1 MNAKTTARMA
11 ILQLLVLTLVAVLLG
26 RLWIVQVARPVH
38 HGAPVTEVGE
48 LRTISVPALR
58 GRILDRNGRP
68 LVDNESALTVLVDPT
83 AAAKLDKRA
92 RTALYSRLGSVLG
105 KPGDDL
111 AARTVPCGTPGAR
124 RPPVC
129 WSGQP
134 YEPVP
139 IARNV
144 STTAAL
150 AISER
155 SEHFPGVVVDSRATR
170 RFPKPAAVSAAHL
183 LGYVAPV
190 NRTELDAAH
199 GELRTTDLV
208 GRAGLEKEYD
218 TLLRGTPGQR
228 TVRVDAQGRVL
239 SVVSERPAKPG
250 ADLVTNLDVRVQA
263 LAERELVK
271 AIATARGRVDKVTKR
286 KFVAD
291 AGAMVVLD
299 ARTGGV
305 VAMASNPGYDPA
317 LWLDGLTSA
326 ERKRLLASGDAP
338 LVPRATQGEYAPGST
353 FKVVSATAAL
363 THGFQTSERLPCPG
377 TMKIVGRTFRNFE
390 SRAYGDISL
399 SDALAVSCD
408 TFFYQVGLDHRRD
421 NAIEAAAA
429 AFGFGRP
436 TGLDLPGERSGHVGR
451 QTSYAGHAALLAIGQ
466 GDTTV
471 TPLQL
476 ARAYAAIGN
485 GGRLLQ
491 PSLRKQAAKST
502 GKLPLTTP
510 QLRYLQAAL
519 RKTTLSGTG
528 AAPFAGFPLATTPVG
543 SKTGTAEVDGRQ
555 STSWFASCDQDYAV
569 VMMVSQG
576 GTGAATSGP
585 AVRQVW
591 ETLRR
596 LP

>member
-1 MNAKTTARMA
+1 MA

-26 RLWIVQVARPVH
+26 RLWIVQVARPVEPS
-38 HGAPVTEVGE
+38 APMTDVGE
-48 LRTISVPALR
+48 LRTISVPAVR

-68 LVDNESALTVLVDPT
+68 LVDNESALTVLVDPS
-83 AAAKLDKRA
+83 AVGKLDKPG
-92 RTALYSRLGSVLG
+92 RTALYDRLGSVLG
-105 KPGDDL
+105 KPGADL

-144 STTAAL
+144 STQAAL

-170 RFPKPAAVSAAHL
+170 RFPKPDGVSAAHL

-190 NRTELDAAH
+190 NRTELDASH

-208 GRAGLEKEYD
+208 GRAGLEKQYD
-218 TLLRGTPGQR
+218 ALLRGTPGQR
-228 TVRVDAQGRVL
+228 TVRIDAQGRVL

-250 ADLVTNLDVRVQA
+250 ADLVTNLDVRIQA
-263 LAERELVK
+263 LAERELAK
-271 AIATARGRVDKVTKR
+271 TLAATRTRFDKVTKR
-286 KFVAD
+286 KYVAD
-291 AGAMVVLD
+291 AGAIVVLD

-305 VAMASNPGYDPA
+305 IAMASNPGYDPS

-338 LVPRATQGEYAPGST
+338 LVARATQGEYAPGST

-363 THGFQTSERLPCPG
+363 THGFRTSEQLPCPG
-377 TMKIVGRTFRNFE
+377 TMEIVGRTFRNFE
-390 SRAYGDISL
+390 SLAYGDLSL
-399 SDALAVSCD
+399 ADALAVSCD

-421 NAIEAAAA
+421 DAIEAAAA
-429 AFGFGRP
+429 AFGFGRR
-436 TGLDLPGERSGHVGR
+436 TGLDLPGERAGHVGR

-476 ARAYAAIGN
+476 ARAYAALAN
-485 GGRLLQ
+485 GGSLLQ
-491 PSLRKQAAKST
+491 PSLRKQVPKVA
-502 GKLPLTTP
+502 GKLPLTP
-510 QLRYLQAAL
+510 SQLRYLQAAL
-519 RKTTLSGTG
+519 RKTTVSGTG
-528 AAPFAGFPLATTPVG
+528 AAPFAGFRLDKTPVA

-555 STSWFASCDQDYAV
+555 STSWFASFDQRYAV

-585 AVRQVW
+585 AVRRLW
-591 ETLRR
+591 EALR
-596 LP
+596 